1 MKEIQAV
8 GVYCS
13 SYDSVSDVY
22 KKAAVTLGEELAKRQ
37 ITLIYGGGNLG
48 LMGQLANTTMKEGGR
63 VIGYMPEHLKNLEE
77 PNWGITEMHMVDS
90 MHTRKRLMFEQA
102 DGFFVLP
109 GGFGTLDEAFEII
122 TWRQLG
128 LHEKPVIFI
137 NINEYWTPL
146 QDLTKNIF
154 EQHFAKPDHKKY
166 FQFAPSI
173 PEAFQFLLKVKTP
186 ATHEP
191 VAEWV

>member
-1 MKEIQAV
+1 MKEIQSI

-13 SYDSVSDVY
+13 SYDSVSDIY
-22 KKAAVTLGEELAKRQ
+22 KKAAVALGEELAKRK
-37 ITLIYGGGNLG
+37 ITLVYGGGNLG

-77 PNWGITEMHMVDS
+77 PNWDITEMHMVDS
-90 MHTRKRLMFEQA
+90 MHTRKRLMFEKA
-102 DGFFVLP
+102 GGFFVLP
-109 GGFGTLDEAFEII
+109 GGFGTLDEAFEMI

-128 LHEKPVIFI
+128 HHEKPVIFI

-146 QDLTKNIF
+146 QDLTSNIF
-154 EQHFAKPDHKKY
+154 DQHFAKTKKKKY

-173 PEAFQFLLKVKTP
+173 SEAFRFLLEIKTP
-186 ATHEP
+186 VPHKP
-191 VAEWV
+191 MAEWV